1 MPTQVTTTPAPCQ
14 IPPAGAIF
22 DAVFDR
28 SLDFRIELPYDMAID
43 FLRRIDK
50 YNDFEAARVIEA
62 LERIDQLI
70 QRINGGP
77 GHPSSG
83 NRDYSISVG
92 REASPVIYLERWEF
106 ALDCPIAEK
115 SLKDICEEMKI
126 WGRADEATYEIAQFP
141 CWGKTRKI
149 TFRFWWD

>member
-1 MPTQVTTTPAPCQ
+1 MPTQVTTTPAPYQ

-28 SLDFRIELPYDMAID
+28 SLDFRIELPYETAID

-77 GHPSSG
+77 GRPTSG
-83 NRDYSISVG
+83 NRDYSLSIG
-92 REASPVIYLERWEF
+92 RESSPVIYLERWEF
-106 ALDCPIAEK
+106 APNCPIPEK
-115 SLKDICEEMKI
+115 CLKDICEEMRI
-126 WGRADEATYEIAQFP
+126 WGRADEATYEIEDFP
-141 CWGKTRKI
+141 CWGKSRKI